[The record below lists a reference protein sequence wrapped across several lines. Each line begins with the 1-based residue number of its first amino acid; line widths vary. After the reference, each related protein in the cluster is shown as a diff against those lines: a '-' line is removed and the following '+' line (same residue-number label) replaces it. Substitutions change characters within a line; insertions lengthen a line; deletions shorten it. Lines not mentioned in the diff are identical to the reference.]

1 MRSLFYFKKEGKPI
15 EEIKSEFLTIKEL
28 CEQLEI
34 SRKYAYQFIKD
45 NKIEYLRIGR
55 KFYVS
60 KKSLKKYLGIGD

>member
-1 MRSLFYFKKEGKPI
+1 MRSLFISKKEGKPI
-15 EEIKSEFLTIKEL
+15 EEIKSEFFTIKEL
-28 CEQLEI
+28 CEQLDI
-34 SRKYAYQFIKD
+34 SRKYAYQFVKD